1 MEQKPMNFPKHG
13 ISEFLC
19 YGKIMR
25 KHKHSKVMDFL
36 HISREAE
43 IHTIAKSW
51 DEWILILRNK
61 YGKTQTISR
70 GFSNLQ
76 I

>member
-25 KHKHSKVMDFL
+25 KHKHSKVMNFL

-51 DEWILILRNK
+51 DE
-61 YGKTQTISR
+61 
-70 GFSNLQ
+70 
-76 I
+76 